1 MNSFSLL
8 LNILYMYQIK
18 KIQLGNTIN
27 NSLVKKVRDEL
38 IHYLNK
44 YYIIIILSKSNE
56 FIKAIIMKLY
66 IKSFE
71 LVLVAKK
78 KFNQLNTKVIQKLFD
93 FYKLLWI
100 LLRYIFLSQL
110 PCIIMQIKNKYINMK
125 MKIEGK
131 KY

>member
-1 MNSFSLL
+1 MSSFSLL

>member
-1 MNSFSLL
+1 
-8 LNILYMYQIK
+8 MYQIK

-38 IHYLNK
+38 IPYLNK